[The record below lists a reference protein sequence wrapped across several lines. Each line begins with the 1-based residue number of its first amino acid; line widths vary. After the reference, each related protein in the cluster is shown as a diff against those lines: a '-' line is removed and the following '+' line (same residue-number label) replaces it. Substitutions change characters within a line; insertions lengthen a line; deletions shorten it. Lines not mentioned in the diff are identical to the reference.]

1 MKRLGYPAADAASR
15 TRHAIRRVV
24 VQTLAVVCA
33 LMAGHEVRA
42 QATAKGYPI
51 KPIRIIVSLPPAG
64 TTDIVA
70 RLVAQKLTEALGQTV
85 IVDNRPGGGTTI
97 GNAVAARAA
106 PDGYTL
112 LYSGSS
118 LATTVPLYR
127 NLPYDPVRDLTPIG
141 PVGQSFFVLAV
152 HPSLPVHSVRELIS
166 LARAKPRQISYA
178 SAGAGTITHLTVE
191 LFLANA
197 KIELLHVPY
206 KGGAPAILALV
217 SGQVETIFNPI
228 AEILP
233 HVRAGGRVRTL
244 AVTSPKRAPD
254 LPDVPTLAESG
265 LPGATVATWSGL
277 YAPAGTP
284 LPIIERL
291 NAEVNRLLQMPDVRE
306 RFQAGGLVPVSGTP
320 AAMGDYLKAEIERW
334 TKVVKEAGIKVE

>member
-1 MKRLGYPAADAASR
+1 MTVGMTWPAAAN
-15 TRHAIRRVV
+15 
-24 VQTLAVVCA
+24 
-33 LMAGHEVRA
+33 A
-42 QATAKGYPI
+42 QAPKYPV
-51 KPIRIIVSLPPAG
+51 KPIRIIISLPPAG

-70 RLVAQKLTEALGQTV
+70 RIVAQKFTEALGQTV

-127 NLPYDPVRDLTPIG
+127 NLPYDPVRDFAPIG

-152 HPSLPVHSVRELIS
+152 HPSVPVHSVRELIN
-166 LARAKPRQISYA
+166 LAKAKPKQVSYA

-197 KIELLHVPY
+197 RIDMLHVPY
-206 KGGAPAILALV
+206 KGGAPAILALI
-217 SGQVETIFNPI
+217 SGQVEAIFNPI

-233 HVRAGGRVRTL
+233 HVRAGGKVRAL
-244 AVTSPKRAPD
+244 AVTSPKRAPIFLTCRPSRNPASRA
-254 LPDVPTLAESG
+254 LP
-265 LPGATVATWSGL
+265 
-277 YAPAGTP
+277 
-284 LPIIERL
+284 
-291 NAEVNRLLQMPDVRE
+291 
-306 RFQAGGLVPVSGTP
+306 
-320 AAMGDYLKAEIERW
+320 
-334 TKVVKEAGIKVE
+334 

>member
-1 MKRLGYPAADAASR
+1 MKRFRYVWPVIPVAMTLALTVPAA
-15 TRHAIRRVV
+15 VN
-24 VQTLAVVCA
+24 
-33 LMAGHEVRA
+33 A
-42 QATAKGYPI
+42 QAPKYPV
-51 KPIRIIVSLPPAG
+51 KPIRIIISLPPAG

-70 RLVAQKLTEALGQTV
+70 RIVAQKFTEALGQTV

-97 GNAVAARAA
+97 GNALAARAA

-127 NLPYDPVRDLTPIG
+127 NLPYDPVRDFAPIG

-152 HPSLPVHSVRELIS
+152 HPSMPVRSVRELINV
-166 LARAKPRQISYA
+166 AKAKPKQVSYA

-197 KIELLHVPY
+197 KIDMLHVPY

-217 SGQVETIFNPI
+217 SGQVEAIFNPI

-233 HVRAGGRVRTL
+233 HVRAGGRVRVL

-265 LPGATVATWSGL
+265 LPGCTVATWSGL

-284 LPIIERL
+284 APIIERL
-291 NAEVNRLLQMPDVRE
+291 NAELNRMVQSPDVQE
-306 RFQAGGLVPVSGTP
+306 RFQAGGLVPVGGTP
-320 AAMGDYLKAEIERW
+320 AALGDYLKSEIVRW
-334 TKVVKEAGIKVE
+334 TKVVKDAGIKIE